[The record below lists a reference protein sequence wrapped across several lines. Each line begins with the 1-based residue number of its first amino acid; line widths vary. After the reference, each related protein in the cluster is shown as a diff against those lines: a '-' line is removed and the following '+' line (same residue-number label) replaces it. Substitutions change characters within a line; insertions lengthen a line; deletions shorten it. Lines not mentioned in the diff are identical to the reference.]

1 MLQHL
6 ALVSDLSAHPA
17 REGPDWN
24 RYVLLC
30 VVLLVVL
37 GVLAWGMRSLVAGST
52 RAGNAR
58 RSLQVLD
65 VLSLG
70 GKQRVCVV
78 RCYDRTFALSVGDK
92 EVGLIAEI
100 DAAVSMPKDA
110 SPAPRAVFGSVLARL
125 TGRADA
131 RAENAS

>member
-6 ALVSDLSAHPA
+6 ALVSDLATRQA

-24 RYVLLC
+24 RYVLVC
-30 VVLLVVL
+30 AVLLAVL
-37 GVLAWGMRSLVAGST
+37 GVLAWGMRALVAGST
-52 RAGNAR
+52 RVGAAR

-78 RCYDRTFALSVGDK
+78 RCYDRTFALGVGDK

-100 DAAVSMPKDA
+100 DVAVSMPKDG
-110 SPAPRAVFGSVLARL
+110 SPAHRAPFGAVLARL
-125 TGRADA
+125 TGRAA
-131 RAENAS
+131 APVESAP

>member
-1 MLQHL
+1 MLFTL
-6 ALVSDLSAHPA
+6 ALLSDLSARPG

-30 VVLLVVL
+30 VMLLLVL
-37 GVLAWGMRSLVAGST
+37 GVLAWGMRKLVAGST
-52 RAGNAR
+52 RAGAAR
-58 RSLQVLD
+58 RSLQVID

-78 RCYDRTFALSVGDK
+78 RCYDRTFALGVGDK

-100 DAAVSMPKDA
+100 DAAATLPKEA
-110 SPAPRAVFGSVLARL
+110 TTTSRAAFGAVLARL
-125 TGRADA
+125 SGRAQA
-131 RAENAS
+131 RPENQS

>member
-1 MLQHL
+1 MLPIL
-6 ALVSDLSAHPA
+6 ALLTDLPVRPA

-30 VVLLVVL
+30 VLLILVL
-37 GVLAWGMRSLVAGST
+37 GVLAWGMRKLVAGSA
-52 RAGNAR
+52 RAGAAR
-58 RSLQVLD
+58 RSLQVID

-78 RCYDRTFALSVGDK
+78 RCYDRTFALGVGDK

-100 DAAVSMPKDA
+100 DAAATSSKET
-110 SPAPRAVFGSVLARL
+110 APSSRAAFGAILSRL
-125 TGRADA
+125 SGRTLT
-131 RAENAS
+131 RAEERS